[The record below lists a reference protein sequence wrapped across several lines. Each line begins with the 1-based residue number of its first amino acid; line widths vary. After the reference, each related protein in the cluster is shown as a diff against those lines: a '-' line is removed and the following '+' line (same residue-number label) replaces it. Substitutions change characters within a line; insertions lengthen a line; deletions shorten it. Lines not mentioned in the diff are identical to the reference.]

1 MSRKMR
7 YLIVVC
13 LMCLSTEAW
22 AQAQKQKS
30 PPAKEADRTTEVS
43 ADPQATSATYGD
55 WLLSCRRLGD
65 TQQRICDVSQRIQV
79 QGQPGPIARLSFAVD
94 SAAKKLRLTVVLPN
108 NAMIPAQPT
117 VANGDAGQDEVKLA
131 WHRCMPGGCF
141 ADALLPDD
149 VVKAWRN
156 STEQGRITFRDGLGR
171 DIGVPISFR
180 GLSPALDALVK
191 QN

>member
-1 MSRKMR
+1 MFRSAFKSKANRARSHSSRLR
-7 YLIVVC
+7 WTAL
-13 LMCLSTEAW
+13 
-22 AQAQKQKS
+22 Q
-30 PPAKEADRTTEVS
+30 
-43 ADPQATSATYGD
+43 
-55 WLLSCRRLGD
+55 
-65 TQQRICDVSQRIQV
+65 
-79 QGQPGPIARLSFAVD
+79 
-94 SAAKKLRLTVVLPN
+94 KKLRLTVVLPN
-108 NAMIPAQPT
+108 NATIPAQPT
-117 VANGDAGQDEVKLA
+117 VANEDAGQDEVKLA